1 MISVIVPVYNAEEYI
16 SEAIESILHQ
26 TFKDLEIILIDDG
39 SLDKS
44 GEICDRYAAEFESVV
59 CYHYKNGGLPEA
71 RNRGLKKAK
80 GEYIY
85 FMDSDDLL
93 HPLALECLYR
103 ALEECDADISLC
115 GYIRSSARKF
125 DDVVSSKPFVV
136 EKREMLAGLF
146 THSGD
151 EMFFV
156 SVWNKLYKKSLLKE
170 LFFNKII
177 GAEDV
182 DFNARVFLRANR
194 FAKIDM
200 NLYLYYINPSSL
212 TQSSIKDSALTNTDY
227 IHTLESY
234 YNASCYLKDDDELQA
249 LALLKLYYRMFS
261 IRYMAAHTE
270 YRKFAEEQIQKYIR
284 LSHNSFR
291 SNTKIGYKKYFFY
304 LLLRSPQLYG
314 VLLKLRTIF
323 LKLTSIIK

>member
-1 MISVIVPVYNAEEYI
+1 MISIIVPVYNAEEYI
-16 SEAIESILHQ
+16 SEAIESILNQ
-26 TFKDLEIILIDDG
+26 TLKDLEIILIDDG
-39 SLDKS
+39 SSDKS
-44 GEICDRYAAEFESVV
+44 GEICDRYAADFESVA

-93 HPLALECLYR
+93 HPLALESLYK
-103 ALEECDADISLC
+103 ALVECDADISLC
-115 GYIRSSARKF
+115 GYTRSNNRKF
-125 DDVVSSKPFVV
+125 GDVVSSKPFSV
-136 EKREMLAGLF
+136 EKKEMLSGLF

-156 SVWNKLYKKSLLKE
+156 SVWNKLYKKSLLNG
-170 LFFNKII
+170 LVFNKII

-182 DFNARVFLRANR
+182 DFNVRVFLRANR

-200 NLYLYYINPSSL
+200 NLYLYYVNPSSL
-212 TQSSIKDSALTNTDY
+212 TQSSIKNSALTNTDY

-261 IRYMAAHTE
+261 IRYMAVHTV
-270 YRKFAEEQIQKYIR
+270 YRQFAEEEIQKYVR
-284 LSHNSFR
+284 LSHKAFS
-291 SNTKIGYKKYFFY
+291 SNTKIGFKKYLFY
-304 LLLRSPQLYG
+304 LLLRSPLLYG
-314 VLLKLRTIF
+314 VLLKIRTII
-323 LKLTSIIK
+323 LKLISYVK